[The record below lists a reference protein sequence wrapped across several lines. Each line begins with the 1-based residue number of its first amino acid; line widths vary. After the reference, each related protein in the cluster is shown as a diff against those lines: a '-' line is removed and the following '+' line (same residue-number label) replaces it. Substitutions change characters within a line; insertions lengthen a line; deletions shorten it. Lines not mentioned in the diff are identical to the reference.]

1 MNKIDMISFF
11 SFFSIVGVS
20 SVKIIL
26 LLETDII
33 LILKEIDKNNICFVI
48 FTSVTNN
55 VNVMKNKIFPR

>member
-1 MNKIDMISFF
+1 MNKIDMISFI
-11 SFFSIVGVS
+11 FFSIVGVS

-33 LILKEIDKNNICFVI
+33 LILKEIDKKNICFVI
-48 FTSVTNN
+48 FTS

>member
-1 MNKIDMISFF
+1 MNKIDMISFI
-11 SFFSIVGVS
+11 FFSIVGVS

-33 LILKEIDKNNICFVI
+33 LIWKEIDKNNTCFVI
-48 FTSVTNN
+48 FPS

>member
-1 MNKIDMISFF
+1 MNKIDNDFLH
-11 SFFSIVGVS
+11 FFSIVGVS

-33 LILKEIDKNNICFVI
+33 LILKEIDKNNTCFVI
-48 FTSVTNN
+48 FPS

>member
-48 FTSVTNN
+48 FTSV
-55 VNVMKNKIFPR
+55 NVMKNKIFPR

>member
-1 MNKIDMISFF
+1 MNKIDMISFIL
-11 SFFSIVGVS
+11 FSIVGVS

-26 LLETDII
+26 LLETVII

-48 FTSVTNN
+48 FAS

>member
-1 MNKIDMISFF
+1 MNKIDMISFI
-11 SFFSIVGVS
+11 FFSIVGVS

-33 LILKEIDKNNICFVI
+33 LILKEIDENNTCFVI
-48 FTSVTNN
+48 FPS

>member
-1 MNKIDMISFF
+1 MNKIDMISFIF
-11 SFFSIVGVS
+11 LALLAS

-33 LILKEIDKNNICFVI
+33 LILKEIDKNNTCFVI
-48 FTSVTNN
+48 FPS

>member
-1 MNKIDMISFF
+1 MNKIDMISFIL
-11 SFFSIVGVS
+11 FSIVGVS

-48 FTSVTNN
+48 FTSV
-55 VNVMKNKIFPR
+55 NVMKNKIVPR